1 MQFSNRKYQSVIK
14 KSRNIVWSLIRFVL
28 LTGLVFIILSPLI
41 FYTSNAL
48 KSYADMYDVTVTYIP
63 RSPSFDN
70 FRMLSRYIHYPVTL
84 LKTFGFTVLIA
95 ALQTLS
101 CLLVGYGLAR
111 FAFKGNS
118 LMFALVMVT
127 LVIPPQI
134 MLVPVYIRFR
144 SFNLLQI
151 FKFSGTLSGISLIN
165 TPWPILLLAVTALAF
180 KSGLYIFL
188 FRQFFRNLPVVLEE
202 AAAIDGCSTY
212 GTFFRI
218 MLPNAV
224 TMTVTVFLFSFV
236 LQWNDYYY
244 STMLMPEIST
254 LNMKIADTAYYFGTV
269 IRQNEMLER
278 MFYPSYLLLI
288 LPLIVL
294 YLFAQRFFV
303 ESVATSGIVG

>member
-1 MQFSNRKYQSVIK
+1 MQFLNRKYQSVIK
-14 KSRNIVWSLIRFVL
+14 KSRNAAWSLIRFVL

-63 RSPSFDN
+63 RSPSLNN
-70 FRMLSRYIHYPVTL
+70 FKMLSRYIHYPITL

-95 ALQTLS
+95 VLQTLS

-151 FKFSGTLSGISLIN
+151 FKFSGTLSGVSLIN

-269 IRQNEMLER
+269 IRQSEMLER

-294 YLFAQRFFV
+294 YLLAQRFFV

>member
-1 MQFSNRKYQSVIK
+1 MQLSSRQTHALIK
-14 KSRNIVWSLIRFVL
+14 TGRSLIWSMIRFVL

-41 FYTSNAL
+41 YYFSNAF

-63 RSPSFDN
+63 RSPTIAN
-70 FRMLSRYIHYPVTL
+70 FRMLIRYIDYPITV
-84 LKTFGFTVLIA
+84 LKTFGFTVLVA
-95 ALQTLS
+95 VLQTLS

-111 FAFKGNS
+111 FNFKGNG
-118 LMFALVMVT
+118 LIFALVMIT

-134 MLVPVYIRFR
+134 MLVPIYIRFR
-144 SFNLLQI
+144 SFNLLEI
-151 FKFSGTLSGISLIN
+151 FKFSGILNGISLIN
-165 TPWPILLLAVTALAF
+165 TPWPILLLAITSLAF
-180 KSGLYIFL
+180 KSGLYVFL
-188 FRQFFRNLPVVLEE
+188 FRQFFRNVPVVLEE
-202 AAAIDGCSTY
+202 AAAIDGCNTY

-244 STMLMPEIST
+244 TRMLMPEFST
-254 LNMKIADTAYYFGTV
+254 LNMKISDTAYYFGTV
-269 IRQNEMLER
+269 VKQTEMLER
-278 MFYPSYLLLI
+278 VFYPSYLLLI

-294 YLFAQRFFV
+294 YVFAQRFFV

>member
-1 MQFSNRKYQSVIK
+1 
-14 KSRNIVWSLIRFVL
+14 
-28 LTGLVFIILSPLI
+28 
-41 FYTSNAL
+41 
-48 KSYADMYDVTVTYIP
+48 
-63 RSPSFDN
+63 
-70 FRMLSRYIHYPVTL
+70 
-84 LKTFGFTVLIA
+84 
-95 ALQTLS
+95 
-101 CLLVGYGLAR
+101 
-111 FAFKGNS
+111 
-118 LMFALVMVT
+118 MFALVMVT